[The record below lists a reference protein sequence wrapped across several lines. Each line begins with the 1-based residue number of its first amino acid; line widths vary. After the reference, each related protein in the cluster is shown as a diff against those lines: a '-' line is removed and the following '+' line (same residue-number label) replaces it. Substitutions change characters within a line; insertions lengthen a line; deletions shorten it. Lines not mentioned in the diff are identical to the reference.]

1 MVKKKTEKKE
11 TKKAETVKEKPKA
24 KVAVKE
30 KIKAAAPKTKTKKTD
45 AKKDVKAVL
54 PKADAHPTDAT
65 VVKDS
70 KEAKPKK
77 VKKSRK
83 VQIKTDAA
91 VAKTRRKVNQKQGT
105 PTFRGRFGK
114 RSLRKKSNPKWNK
127 WRFPRGI
134 DVKHEMCDGYTPK
147 EGFRTPKE
155 IRDIH
160 PSGYREFNVKTIQE
174 INNVPDK
181 HAIRV
186 ASGLGRKKKLAIVDK
201 AIEKG
206 IKVLNP

>member
-1 MVKKKTEKKE
+1 MVEKKTGKKE
-11 TKKAETVKEKPKA
+11 TKKEVKKGEPTTKGSPEGKVKTATKEAPKA
-24 KVAVKE
+24 
-30 KIKAAAPKTKTKKTD
+30 D
-45 AKKDVKAVL
+45 AKKVL
-54 PKADAHPTDAT
+54 PKADAAQGASTTAI
-65 VVKDS
+65 KDS
-70 KEAKPKK
+70 KKEIKPKK

-83 VQIKTDAA
+83 VQVKTDAA
-91 VAKTRRKVNQKQGT
+91 VAKTRRKVNQLKGT
-105 PTFRGRFGK
+105 PIFRGRFGN
-114 RSLRKKSNPKWNK
+114 RTVRKKSKAKWNK

-134 DVKHEMCDGYTPK
+134 DVSHEMNEGYSPK

-155 IRDIH
+155 FRDVH
-160 PSGYREFNVKTIQE
+160 PSGYREFNVKKISD

-186 ASGLGRKKKLAIVDK
+186 ASGIGRKKKLAIVDK